1 MIVLGEKIVA
11 MGGNGIKDGITSSQ
25 RNVEEFDVAT
35 QTWSDGMHKQLQSQD
50 PRINALIAICK
61 LVDFL

>member
-1 MIVLGEKIVA
+1 
-11 MGGNGIKDGITSSQ
+11 MGGNGINDGITSSQ
-25 RNVEEFDVAT
+25 RNVEEFDLAT